1 MDETEKRL
9 TVVTLL
15 LGRYDHQVIEL
26 DDRLRECSRL
36 QKTVNAILVADDDQ
50 WLAAPQ
56 LQMFRI
62 SHPQM
67 PVLCCPQNRTL
78 PAQAMSMALEQV
90 RTEYVMFSLLGDP
103 VSERLD
109 FLRGWWK
116 DLPAKEK
123 AKLNDKSEKEETH
136 PAFYIGPYNP
146 SAGGEGDCTPL
157 NAYGWVQT
165 SRIGLG
171 LGAFVVPTDLLRGI
185 GGFDEN
191 PLLQTEIERWYA
203 LAVTARCNL
212 INVGQDTRRVQ
223 KLAEYPLE
231 GRSSIPEDLAIRYAT
246 YCQGIAAAKRTP
258 DQCARDFY
266 GDLNERER
274 EIYQTISGISGS
286 ERKKGSPYK
295 ILVVGGYW
303 EYHHNQIC
311 FFNYLERLYG
321 TGFATYRSVMEY
333 TTASNL
339 ALGYDLVIF
348 TRCRSKRAL
357 DMMRLCNEKNIPTMY
372 MIDDNWLSIASDH
385 PKEGAIFVPGNE
397 NYDNFIEAL
406 GLCKATWLFNDILRE
421 DVLPYTRCVKKFQI
435 SVDPRSFAVDR
446 QRKRE
451 DDKLYI
457 GYSGSL
463 RYDDTAFRALAR
475 YARRHKNVRVIL
487 AGALDDKQEQLF
499 KGIETIRM
507 GFTTYSEYAQN
518 IARLQPDLLIAPL
531 LDTRFY
537 RSKCYNKYIESGVI
551 GAACIYSKARPYTD
565 VVKDGVNGY
574 LLEDETE
581 EGWYRKLTEVLKDIP
596 SLRRVQQAAKEDVLT
611 RHCVDVVLDLF
622 VQKLRSVIEE
632 AEPEDD

>member
-1 MDETEKRL
+1 MDKTGKRL

-15 LGRYDHQVIEL
+15 LGRYDRQVIEL
-26 DDRLRECSRL
+26 DKRLRECSRL
-36 QKTVNAILVADDDQ
+36 QKVMDVMLVADNDQ
-50 WLAAPQ
+50 WFAAPQ

-62 SHPQM
+62 LNPDVL
-67 PVLCCPQNRTL
+67 VLCCAHESAL
-78 PAQAMSMALEQV
+78 PAQAMSVALKQV
-90 RTEYVMFSLLGDP
+90 KTEYVMFSLLGDP

-109 FLRGWWK
+109 FLCSWWNN
-116 DLPAKEK
+116 LSTKEK
-123 AKLNDKSEKEETH
+123 EKHEDKSERGEGERAYYT
-136 PAFYIGPYNP
+136 APYNP
-146 SAGGEGDCTPL
+146 SAMKEMDCTPL

-171 LGAFVVPTDLLRGI
+171 LGAFAVPTDLLRKI

-203 LAVTARCNL
+203 LAVTARCRL
-212 INVGQDTRRVQ
+212 INVGQDTLRVR
-223 KLAEYPLE
+223 KLAEYPLRE
-231 GRSSIPEDLAIRYAT
+231 KASMPEDLAIRYAT
-246 YCQGIAAAKRTP
+246 YCQGIAAEKRTP
-258 DQCARDFY
+258 DQCARSFY
-266 GDLNERER
+266 VDLNNEEKG
-274 EIYQTISGISGS
+274 IYQAISGISFG
-286 ERKKGSPYK
+286 ERKKREPYK

-321 TGFATYRSVMEY
+321 TGFATYRCVLEC
-333 TTASNL
+333 TAAPNL

-348 TRCRSKRAL
+348 TRCRSKQAL
-357 DMMRLCNEKNIPTMY
+357 EIMRLCNKKNIPTMY
-372 MIDDNWLSIASDH
+372 MIDDNWLSIASEH

-435 SVDPRSFAVDR
+435 SVDPRTFMVDR
-446 QRKRE
+446 PRKRE
-451 DDKLYI
+451 DDRLYV

-475 YARRHKNVRVIL
+475 YARRHKNVQVIL
-487 AGALDDKQEQLF
+487 IGVLDEKQEQLF
-499 KGIETIRM
+499 KGIDAIRVP
-507 GFTTYSEYAQN
+507 FTCYSEYAKK

-531 LDTRFY
+531 QDTRFY
-537 RSKCYNKYIESGVI
+537 HSKCYNKYIESGVV
-551 GAACIYSKARPYTD
+551 GGACIYSKECPYTD
-565 VVKDGVNGY
+565 VIQDGVNGY

-581 EGWYRKLTEVLKDIP
+581 EGWYRKLTDVLKDIP
-596 SLRRVQQAAKEDVLT
+596 SLRRVQRMAQEDVLI
-611 RHCVDVVLDLF
+611 HHSVDAVLGLF
-622 VQKLRSVIEE
+622 VQKLCSVIEE

>member
-9 TVVTLL
+9 TLVTLL
-15 LGRYDHQVIEL
+15 LGRYDRQVIEL
-26 DDRLRECSRL
+26 DKRLRECSRL
-36 QKTVNAILVADDDQ
+36 QKTVNVILVADSDQ
-50 WLAAPQ
+50 WFAAPQ

-62 SHPQM
+62 LNPDVL
-67 PVLCCPQNRTL
+67 VLCCPQNRTL

-103 VSERLD
+103 ASERLD
-109 FLRGWWK
+109 FFREWWRV
-116 DLPAKEK
+116 LPKKEK
-123 AKLNDKSEKEETH
+123 FKNGSVKEERRF
-136 PAFYIGPYNP
+136 AFYLGPYNP
-146 SAGGEGDCTPL
+146 SAMEECDCTPL

-171 LGAFVVPTDLLRGI
+171 LGAFVVPTDFLRDI

-212 INVGQDTRRVQ
+212 INVGQDTLRVQ
-223 KLAEYPLE
+223 RLAEYPL
-231 GRSSIPEDLAIRYAT
+231 GGGVSMPEDLAIRYAT

-258 DQCARDFY
+258 DQCAWDFY
-266 GDLNERER
+266 IDLNDEERA
-274 EIYQTISGISGS
+274 IYQAISGISFG
-286 ERKKGSPYK
+286 ERKKEARVSYK

-321 TGFATYRSVMEY
+321 TGFATYRSVLEH
-333 TTASNL
+333 TVAPNL

-348 TRCRSKRAL
+348 TRCRSKQAL
-357 DMMRLCNEKNIPTMY
+357 EMMRLCSKKDIPTIY
-372 MIDDNWLSIASDH
+372 MIDDNWISIAADH

-397 NYDNFIEAL
+397 NYDNFIDAL

-435 SVDPRSFAVDR
+435 SVDPRSFVADR
-446 QRKRE
+446 PRKRG

-475 YARRHKNVRVIL
+475 YARRHKNIRVIL
-487 AGALDDKQEQLF
+487 AGTLDEKEEQLF
-499 KGIETIRM
+499 KGIDTIQI
-507 GFTTYSEYAQN
+507 GFTSYSEYAHN

-537 RSKCYNKYIESGVI
+537 HSKCYNKYIESGIV
-551 GAACIYSKARPYTD
+551 GAACIYSKERPYTD
-565 VVKDGVNGY
+565 VVEDGVNGY

-596 SLRRVQQAAKEDVLT
+596 SLRRVQKAAQKDVLD
-611 RHCVDVVLDLF
+611 HHSVDTVLGLF
-622 VQKLRSVIEE
+622 IQKLCSVIEE